1 MERDKF
7 LIPEEIHLQGEE
19 KTINP
24 TNSNE
29 IEDQESHEESL
40 LLTGGGDPN
49 LSPDAGKPMI

>member
-29 IEDQESHEESL
+29 IEDRESL